1 MGTALSWDDNEMAG
15 TRRLAAQSRMSV
27 SGPQMT
33 GLALGLLPQL
43 VLLTLLA
50 LNQRGDFGSLA
61 SAPFFSFLAI
71 GAGVLTAFIG
81 GLATIFDRSRRLGI
95 GIAQG
100 TGAGVVIFFAG
111 AAIIH
116 P

>member
-1 MGTALSWDDNEMAG
+1 MAG
-15 TRRLAAQSRMSV
+15 TRRAAARSQV
-27 SGPQMT
+27 TLDGPKLT

-50 LNQRGDFGSLA
+50 LNQGSEF
-61 SAPFFSFLAI
+61 SPFYSFLAI
-71 GAGVLTAFIG
+71 GAGVLTASAG
-81 GLATIFDRSRRLGI
+81 GLATIVDRSRRMGI
-95 GIAQG
+95 GLAQG
-100 TGAGVVIFFAG
+100 TGAGIVLFFAG

>member
-1 MGTALSWDDNEMAG
+1 MGGMAG
-15 TRRLAAQSRMSV
+15 TRRAAAQSGVSV
-27 SGPQMT
+27 DAAQLT
-33 GLALGLLPQL
+33 GLVLGLLPQL

-50 LNQRGDFGSLA
+50 LNQS
-61 SAPFFSFLAI
+61 SEIAPFYSFLAI
-71 GAGVLTAFIG
+71 GAGVLTASVG

-95 GIAQG
+95 GMAQG
-100 TGAGVVIFFAG
+100 TGAGVIVFFAG

>member
-1 MGTALSWDDNEMAG
+1 VNPAPGWDDSGMAG
-15 TRRLAAQSRMSV
+15 TRRMAAQSGVSV
-27 SGPQMT
+27 NASQLT
-33 GLALGLLPQL
+33 GLLLGLLPQVILLGLL
-43 VLLTLLA
+43 V

-61 SAPFFSFLAI
+61 FAPFYSFLAI

-81 GLATIFDRSRRLGI
+81 GLATIFDRSRRMGI
-95 GIAQG
+95 GMAQG
-100 TGAGVVIFFAG
+100 TGAGVIIFFAG